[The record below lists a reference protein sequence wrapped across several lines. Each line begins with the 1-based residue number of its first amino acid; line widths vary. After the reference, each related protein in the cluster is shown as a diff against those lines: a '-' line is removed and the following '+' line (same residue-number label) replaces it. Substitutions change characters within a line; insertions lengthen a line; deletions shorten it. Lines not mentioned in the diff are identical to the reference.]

1 MTNKRETSYVVRDK
15 LLGLLSDAEIALVST
30 AETAP
35 RLSHGDDYVDLED
48 LGRGV
53 QKATGTTVSTGRLL
67 PKKAVH
73 EDTWTKVVAELGA
86 FHAASA
92 HPPA

>member
-15 LLGLLSDAEIALVST
+15 LLGLLSDEEIALVST

-53 QKATGTTVSTGRLL
+53 QRATGATVATGRLL
-67 PKKAVH
+67 PRKAVH

-86 FHAASA
+86 FHVASA
-92 HPPA
+92 HYPA